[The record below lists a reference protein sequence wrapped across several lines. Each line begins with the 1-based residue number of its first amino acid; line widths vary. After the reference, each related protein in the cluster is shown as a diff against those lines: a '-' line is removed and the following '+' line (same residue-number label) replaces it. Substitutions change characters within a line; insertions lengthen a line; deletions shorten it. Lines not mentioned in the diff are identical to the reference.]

1 MRLDKSKII
10 NHKKH
15 QDHKAL
21 FNRCFKN
28 YIFILCNLCL
38 PGADR
43 YPLCFKKDF
52 LDSPIKEIG
61 LEKLISIN
69 VFLISFLKTGKGL
82 HIFDPVYI

>member
-1 MRLDKSKII
+1 MITKLYTIDVLKITFSFFVPF
-10 NHKKH
+10 
-15 QDHKAL
+15 A
-21 FNRCFKN
+21 
-28 YIFILCNLCL
+28 CL
-38 PGADR
+38 LQAGADR
-43 YPLCFKKDF
+43 CILYFKKDF